1 MFLRSNLLGS
11 PVPYHSVVEVNELK
25 VNRIREVSQRR
36 MGLGEDEMG
45 GRKEGGGKAT
55 WWFQKEREM

>member
-45 GRKEGGGKAT
+45 GEKREE
-55 WWFQKEREM
+55 ER